1 MPSRLPVNE
10 GERMLMLR
18 VIPLMFLLLF
28 TLLVREAACLDTT
41 PQIGKTAPS
50 FELPD
55 INGKRYSLSDSKGK
69 VILINF
75 WATWCGP
82 CKAEMPSLNNL
93 FNTFKD
99 EGFVVLAISVDSSAK
114 PVQSFLKDKA
124 IALPVLM
131 DTEQDVY
138 FDQYGVLGLPTSFLI
153 DRDGIVRELIRGERE
168 WDSPDMKDKVG
179 KLLMRKKGDGK

>member
-1 MPSRLPVNE
+1 
-10 GERMLMLR
+10 MLR
-18 VIPLMFLLLF
+18 VIPLLFLLLSTVF
-28 TLLVREAACLDTT
+28 VKEAVSLDTST
-41 PQIGKTAPS
+41 HIGNPAPS

-55 INGKRYSLSDSKGK
+55 VNGKKYSLSDSKGK

-99 EGFVVLAISVDSSAK
+99 EGFVVLAVSVDSSEK
-114 PVQSFLKDKA
+114 PVLAFLKDKA
-124 IALPVLM
+124 ITLPVLM
-131 DTEQDVY
+131 DKEQDVY

-168 WDSPDMKDKVG
+168 WDAPEMKDKIG